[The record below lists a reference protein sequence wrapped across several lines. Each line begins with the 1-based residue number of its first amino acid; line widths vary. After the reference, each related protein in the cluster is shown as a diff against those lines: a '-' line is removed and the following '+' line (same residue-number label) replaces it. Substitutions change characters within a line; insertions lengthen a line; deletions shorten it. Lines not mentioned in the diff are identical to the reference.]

1 MSTLNTRIVLRNDS
15 SANWL
20 TNEDKVLLKGE
31 VGIEFLTDGT
41 VKMKVGDGT
50 KTWAELGYFGGAE
63 GHVFEAIRSDG
74 ETDNDAI
81 ARVVGEETLVTGDI
95 AIIKVLIDG
104 DKYQYTAYVYN
115 GTAWAAMDGNYNAE
129 NVYFDEDLTTTSA
142 IGNITLS
149 NGQASIASAGK
160 NLKEVWNTIF
170 VKEKNPSTSQ
180 PSVSITFSQAKA
192 YEVGTVVTPT
202 YSATLNAGS
211 YTYGPATG
219 IVAKT
224 WSVTDTAGNST
235 TTASGTFA
243 DVTVADSTN
252 YKITATATYDAG
264 TVPITNVGNPYP
276 SGQITAGSK
285 SATSG
290 AITGYRNS
298 FYGTMTEKATVD
310 SAAIRALSGKSN
322 RALTNGATFNVTI
335 PVGALRVVVGYP
347 ATLRDLTSIKD
358 VNGMNAEILSGFT
371 KSTVSVEGANGATAI
386 DYKVYTMDFA
396 NANDTANT
404 FAVTI

>member
-1 MSTLNTRIVLRNDS
+1 MATINTRIILRNDS

-20 TNEDKVLLKGE
+20 TNESQVLLKGE

-50 KTWAELGYFGGAE
+50 KTWGELDYFGGSE
-63 GHVFEAIRSDG
+63 SHVFEATLADG
-74 ETDNDAI
+74 ETHSDAI
-81 ARVVGEETLVTGDI
+81 TRVVGEETIATGDI
-95 AIIKVLIDG
+95 AIVKVLING

-115 GTAWAAMDGNYNAE
+115 GTAWTAMDGNYNAE

-149 NGQASIASAGK
+149 NGQATIASTGK

-170 VKEKNPSTSQ
+170 VKEKNPNATQ
-180 PSVSITFSQAKA
+180 PSVSLTFSQAKA

-202 YSATLNAGS
+202 YSAKLNAGS

-219 IVAKT
+219 ITAT
-224 WSVTDTAGNST
+224 SWSVTDTASNSA
-235 TTASGTFA
+235 TTASGTFP
-243 DVTVADSTN
+243 DVTVADNTN
-252 YKITATATYDAG
+252 YKITATATYGAG
-264 TVPITNVGNPYP
+264 SVPITNVGNEYP
-276 SGQITAGSK
+276 AGQIAAGSK

-298 FYGTMTEKATVD
+298 FYGTMAEKATVD
-310 SAAIRALSGKSN
+310 SAAIRALSGVSN
-322 RALTNGATFNVTI
+322 KALANGATFNTTI
-335 PVGALRVVVGYP
+335 AVGALRVVIAYP

-358 VNGMNAEILSGFT
+358 VNGMSAEILSSFT
-371 KSTVSVEGANGATAI
+371 KSTISVEGANGATAI

-404 FAVTI
+404 YAVTI